1 MSDAIRNDRPAF
13 PCDSIVERN
22 QKGELVGVAV
32 SSYGMTV
39 REYFAAHAPIT
50 LAEAGEKYRLNNGNG
65 TIGDVM
71 DYLAKLRWAY
81 ADAMLKTGKSK

>member
-1 MSDAIRNDRPAF
+1 MSDAINNGEPAF

-22 QKGELVGVAV
+22 QKGGFVGVEV
-32 SSYGMTV
+32 SSSGMTV

-81 ADAMLKTGKSK
+81 ADSMLKAGESK